1 MNIKNLCVLTHTTE
15 RTSKLEEEAHA
26 RLIKGQGR
34 APRTN
39 RKTDVT
45 NEKQVE
51 DLNRVFTKEA
61 TSKWPRKRGSHL

>member
-15 RTSKLEEEAHA
+15 RTSKREEEAHA

-45 NEKQVE
+45 NEKQGE
-51 DLNRVFTKEA
+51 DLNRVLTKEA
-61 TSKWPRKRGSHL
+61 TSKWRRKRGSHL